1 MALETPSR
9 PPPLHGKCHLKFPF
23 WFFDSVPYKE
33 GWTRAE
39 TKQAQWAHTV
49 TDFPF
54 TFIQICRILK
64 CRKCNHC
71 NSSGFFFANTTCC
84 KSQTGYM
91 AAKHKLDLQIV
102 WKVNLC
108 IFPNMFF
115 AQVDDRIN
123 SQCTLSIL
131 QNSPFIGGWG
141 GKGPSGNHNICLY
154 ENHKYVI
161 C

>member
-1 MALETPSR
+1 MGVHKIQTKILKYFDLWCNKPQHNHK
-9 PPPLHGKCHLKFPF
+9 PLDKDCCHKKANIG
-23 WFFDSVPYKE
+23 DTDYKE
-33 GWTRAE
+33 GWKRAE

-102 WKVNLC
+102 WKVTYV
-108 IFPNMFF
+108 FPPRCFLHKLMTESTQS
-115 AQVDDRIN
+115 AHYRY
-123 SQCTLSIL
+123 CKIL
-131 QNSPFIGGWG
+131 LF
-141 GKGPSGNHNICLY
+141 
-154 ENHKYVI
+154 
-161 C
+161 